1 MALFLAGVDRFA
13 NDIRDMLG
21 FRPGPLWIICWKF
34 VAPVF
39 IIVSTNTARRT
50 IQELGSIIGGKPN
63 TFSVQ
68 DRSRLHYA
76 WFRNKL
82 ITTICSKNKNKLI
95 VL

>member
-39 IIVSTNTARRT
+39 IIVSTNT
-50 IQELGSIIGGKPN
+50 
-63 TFSVQ
+63 V
-68 DRSRLHYA
+68 
-76 WFRNKL
+76 
-82 ITTICSKNKNKLI
+82 
-95 VL
+95 